1 MDLSAAKMEGG
12 RPQRRS
18 CSSGQ
23 TAAIS
28 PSSLRHCSY
37 PAPVAAPISI
47 HSGSKSLRHSSKLKY
62 KSEPPRPP
70 ALTRVKGK
78 ITMETPTR
86 MGADMSWLKDAT
98 PMDNTPRTPQRS
110 RTHTPEPNSSFVN
123 PSSALLQDLLK
134 EQRATR
140 GSRTGGTDDLENSP
154 QRTPD
159 RGQSQPRSQPQ
170 SQTRS
175 QIHSHEE
182 QGSEKHQSKMSSSGS
197 IRRPPEMGVRETDQ
211 YISKISKQN
220 FDLKLEIFYRAQ
232 QLAHLEKKLERM
244 QVLEDELERLRGID
258 EEVQE
263 LRAAEEDNQRLRES
277 NEQLRQEIDKRDQ
290 AVTEAV
296 ELICALEGKV
306 EELTTGKPARTSTTN
321 LPYDDETSIST
332 PSTST
337 PRNGSTFDIHDI
349 PERTSSRRS
358 MRMAERRRVSSGS
371 RILQRAPSFLLEESQ
386 NTAVLRK
393 VYTDLE
399 ETVSKPASP
408 AAMAKSESM
417 NSMAETIEQGSPRLS
432 ALSECSELNIS
443 EAPIPEDD
451 FDQIDI
457 PIREE
462 TNGPSESLST
472 ISLGFSNRDLV
483 RIGQWNDNASKE
495 TITKI
500 KNQYLSDMFKQPE
513 SSSPSSSFN
522 SSSKTSK
529 PDSVFERSRLPPTPD
544 TMTTAYLAWANGSS
558 SSTVADKSQHDLRRY
573 LTRTRSADELT
584 TRRSSLNSEPRESM
598 DTDLSKIA
606 LPRPSLD
613 ERDEDPAFYPL
624 NSIETR
630 YGKFPESREVHTGDF
645 DRVLARMN
653 KDYYSP
659 SRRTSRDETASLGST
674 PPSLTAEDWI
684 EAARPSTRNR
694 AGPLPAN
701 SRLVGARAPSQSSF
715 LGRRHSID
723 SAVRKPT
730 LPVIQTLN
738 LRALEDDD
746 QPGSMT
752 TEPEPEP
759 RRRISL
765 LPPFF
770 SRSANARRLQ
780 PLPISDPMD
789 MDDGAPSPVIRKT
802 RNQTAKASQP
812 VSNNSRESFISPS
825 YAEDRM
831 SRSFTEANLN
841 SNALTSPIRPT
852 TSNSGKDHHKRR
864 SSLGIFGW
872 MKGAS
877 ANLGSTLKKSDG
889 APPLQ
894 TASSAS
900 AKANTAPTPLPATAA
915 SASTAVRA
923 SSRLAAHDNAT
934 LPSSPETTNAKTTI
948 KTVELTTAV
957 EDFATRTRHPSRSE
971 EPADEHGRR
980 PRYMERRSRRA

>member
-37 PAPVAAPISI
+37 PAPVAAPNSI
-47 HSGSKSLRHSSKLKY
+47 HSGSKSLRHSSKSKY

-140 GSRTGGTDDLENSP
+140 GSRTGGPEDLENSP

-159 RGQSQPRSQPQ
+159 RGQSQSRSLPQ
-170 SQTRS
+170 FQTRS

-182 QGSEKHQSKMSSSGS
+182 QGSEKQQSKMSSSGS
-197 IRRPPEMGVRETDQ
+197 VRRPPEMGVRETDQ

-220 FDLKLEIFYRAQ
+220 FDLKLEIFHRAQ
-232 QLAHLEKKLERM
+232 QLAHLEKKLEHM
-244 QVLEDELERLRGID
+244 QVLEDELERLRGVD

-277 NEQLRQEIDKRDQ
+277 NEQLRHEIDKRDQ

-306 EELTTGKPARTSTTN
+306 EELTTGKPAPRTSTFN
-321 LPYDDETSIST
+321 LPYDDGPGI
-332 PSTST
+332 ST
-337 PRNGSTFDIHDI
+337 PRNGSALDIHDI

-386 NTAVLRK
+386 NTAVLRS

-399 ETVSKPASP
+399 ETVSPKLASP
-408 AAMAKSESM
+408 AAMTKSESM
-417 NSMAETIEQGSPRLS
+417 NSIAETIEQGSPRLS

-443 EAPIPEDD
+443 EAPMPDED
-451 FDQIDI
+451 FDQTDI

-472 ISLGFSNRDLV
+472 ISLGFSNRELV
-483 RIGQWNDNASKE
+483 RVGQWKDNDSKE

-500 KNQYLSDMFKQPE
+500 KTQHLSDIFKQPE

-529 PDSVFERSRLPPTPD
+529 PDSVFEGSRLPPTPD
-544 TMTTAYLAWANGSS
+544 TMTTAYPAWANGSS
-558 SSTVADKSQHDLRRY
+558 TSTVADKSQHDLRRY

-630 YGKFPESREVHTGDF
+630 YGKIPASREVLTGDF
-645 DRVLARMN
+645 DRVLARMD

-723 SAVRKPT
+723 SAVREPT

-738 LRALEDDD
+738 LRALDDD
-746 QPGSMT
+746 SAGPTT

-780 PLPISDPMD
+780 PSPMSDPMD

-812 VSNNSRESFISPS
+812 VSSNSRESFISPS
-825 YAEDRM
+825 YADDRM

-841 SNALTSPIRPT
+841 SNALTSPTRPT
-852 TSNSGKDHHKRR
+852 TSNGGKDHHKRR
-864 SSLGIFGW
+864 GSLGIFGW

-877 ANLGSTLKKSDG
+877 ANLGSSLKKSDA

-894 TASSAS
+894 TASSTS
-900 AKANTAPTPLPATAA
+900 AKADTAPTPSPATAMP
-915 SASTAVRA
+915 ASTAVRA
-923 SSRLAAHDNAT
+923 SSRLAAHDNTA
-934 LPSSPETTNAKTTI
+934 LPSGPETTDIKTTI
-948 KTVELTTAV
+948 KTVETATAV

-980 PRYMERRSRRA
+980 PRYMERRSRRT

>member
-1 MDLSAAKMEGG
+1 
-12 RPQRRS
+12 
-18 CSSGQ
+18 
-23 TAAIS
+23 
-28 PSSLRHCSY
+28 
-37 PAPVAAPISI
+37 
-47 HSGSKSLRHSSKLKY
+47 
-62 KSEPPRPP
+62 
-70 ALTRVKGK
+70 
-78 ITMETPTR
+78 
-86 MGADMSWLKDAT
+86 MSWLKDAT

-110 RTHTPEPNSSFVN
+110 RTHTPEPNSSYVN

-140 GSRTGGTDDLENSP
+140 GSWAGGPEGLENSP

-170 SQTRS
+170 SQIRS
-175 QIHSHEE
+175 QIHTQDD
-182 QGSEKHQSKMSSSGS
+182 QGSEKQQNSKMSSSGS
-197 IRRPPEMGVRETDQ
+197 ARRPPEMGVRETDQ
-211 YISKISKQN
+211 YISRISKQN
-220 FDLKLEIFYRAQ
+220 FDLKLEIFYRSQ
-232 QLAHLEKKLERM
+232 QLSHLEKKLERM
-244 QVLEDELERLRGID
+244 QALEEELERLRGVD

-296 ELICALEGKV
+296 ELICTLEGRV
-306 EELTTGKPARTSTTN
+306 EELTTGKPASQTSTTQ
-321 LPYDDETSIST
+321 LPYEDETGV
-332 PSTST
+332 ST
-337 PRNGSTFDIHDI
+337 PRNGSTLDLHGI
-349 PERTSSRRS
+349 PERTSSRRG
-358 MRMAERRRVSSGS
+358 MRMSERRRISSGS

-386 NTAVLRK
+386 NTAALRSL
-393 VYTDLE
+393 YTDAE
-399 ETVSKPASP
+399 VTVSPKPESP
-408 AAMAKSESM
+408 TAMTKSESM

-443 EAPIPEDD
+443 EAPMAEDN

-457 PIREE
+457 PVQEM
-462 TNGPSESLST
+462 TNGSSARISS
-472 ISLGFSNRDLV
+472 ISLGFSNCDLA
-483 RIGQWNDNASKE
+483 RIGQWTDNASKE

-500 KNQYLSDMFKQPE
+500 KTQRLSDIFKQPE

-522 SSSKTSK
+522 SSSQKSKT
-529 PDSVFERSRLPPTPD
+529 DSLFGGSRLPPTPD
-544 TMTTAYLAWANGSS
+544 TMTTAYPAWVNGSS
-558 SSTVADKSQHDLRRY
+558 SSTVADKSQPDLRRY

-584 TRRSSLNSEPRESM
+584 ARRSSLNSEPRESM

-613 ERDEDPAFYPL
+613 GRDEDPAFYPL

-630 YGKFPESREVHTGDF
+630 HGKYVASRGVLTGDF
-645 DRVLARMN
+645 DRVLARMD

-674 PPSLTAEDWI
+674 PPSLTAEDWM
-684 EAARPSTRNR
+684 EAARPSTRSR
-694 AGPLPAN
+694 TGPLPAN
-701 SRLVGARAPSQSSF
+701 TRLVGARAPSQSSF

-723 SAVRKPT
+723 SAVREPT

-738 LRALEDDD
+738 LCSLEDD
-746 QPGSMT
+746 GSVPTT

-780 PLPISDPMD
+780 PSPMSDPMD

-802 RNQTAKASQP
+802 RYQTAKVSQP
-812 VSNNSRESFISPS
+812 VSNQSGDSFSGPS
-825 YAEDRM
+825 YAEDGM
-831 SRSFTEANLN
+831 SRSFTEANLQ
-841 SNALTSPIRPT
+841 SNALTSPTRPT
-852 TSNSGKDHHKRR
+852 AFNGGKDHHKRR
-864 SSLGIFGW
+864 GSLGIFGW

-877 ANLGSTLKKSDG
+877 ANLGSSLKKSD
-889 APPLQ
+889 AAQPTQ
-894 TASSAS
+894 TASAS
-900 AKANTAPTPLPATAA
+900 AKADTPATPATATTA

-934 LPSSPETTNAKTTI
+934 LASGPEPTTTTKPI
-948 KTVELTTAV
+948 ELATTV
-957 EDFATRTRHPSRSE
+957 EDFATRTRYPTRSE
-971 EPADEHGRR
+971 EPADEQGRR
-980 PRYMERRSRRA
+980 PRYMERRSRRN